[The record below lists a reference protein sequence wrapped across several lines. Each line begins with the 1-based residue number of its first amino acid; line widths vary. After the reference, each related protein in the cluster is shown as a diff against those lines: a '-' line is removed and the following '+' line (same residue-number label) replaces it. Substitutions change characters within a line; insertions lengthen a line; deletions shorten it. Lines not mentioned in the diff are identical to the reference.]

1 MNVTADQLAN
11 LQRKL
16 ERRNILFRKAARYL
30 AELNTSGDS
39 RSDAFQERVNNNMTR
54 AREALES
61 TQREIRALLESAST
75 SLLDDDAPGSSDVER
90 LIECAND
97 ELLAFLAHH
106 PRYLYNIHSRTFEE
120 LIARVF
126 IDLGCSVELMRATH
140 DGGKDLILRTDGPT
154 GSSIAYVQCKRN
166 SPDRPIGI
174 DVVRQ
179 LYGVHMADNVNK
191 SMIVTTSR
199 FTQEAMDF
207 SGRLAFLISLK
218 DYSDVVSWLKKYTR
232 NV

>member
-1 MNVTADQLAN
+1 MNVTAEQLAG

-16 ERRNILFRKAARYL
+16 ERRNVLFRKAARYL
-30 AELNTSGDS
+30 AELNASGDS
-39 RSDAFQERVNNNMTR
+39 RSDAFQERVDSNMTR

-61 TQREIRALLESAST
+61 TQREIRALLQSAST
-75 SLLDDDAPGSSDVER
+75 SLLDDDAPSSSEVER

-97 ELLAFLAHH
+97 ELLAFLARH

-154 GSSIAYVQCKRN
+154 GPSIAYVQCKRN

-199 FTQEAMDF
+199 FTQEAIDF

-218 DYSDVVSWLKKYTR
+218 DYSDVVSWLKKYSR